1 MREIRKVGA
10 ENIANLERLAATD
23 PVLFEKLHLQL
34 GGNELDPEGINTQ
47 NTKDFDNEEDEIY
60 KIKLKIKKD
69 ALGNEQKIPKNKIL
83 GLSNDELMNA
93 VLQSRV
99 SKENLYTILQSLE
112 KNNENP
118 EQTVFIDMLHGL
130 AGAIEDNIEHQ
141 AMADFAEQK
150 KLSLSNAS

>member
-1 MREIRKVGA
+1 
-10 ENIANLERLAATD
+10 
-23 PVLFEKLHLQL
+23 
-34 GGNELDPEGINTQ
+34 
-47 NTKDFDNEEDEIY
+47 
-60 KIKLKIKKD
+60 
-69 ALGNEQKIPKNKIL
+69 
-83 GLSNDELMNA
+83 MNA